1 MPSFVIVGG
10 ADKKISLEH
19 QGHPCPRCKSQGSVQ
34 LTRSETQLILLN
46 VRVGK
51 PSHMRVRYECSKCS
65 WNGKILPLYNV
76 MLETEMMKDTLY
88 YEYPVTGTTY
98 SL

>member
-1 MPSFVIVGG
+1 MPSFVLVGG

-19 QGHPCPRCKSQGSVQ
+19 QGHPCPRCKSHDSVQ
-34 LTRSETQLILLN
+34 LTRSETQFIVFN

-51 PSHMRVRYECSKCS
+51 PNNMRVRYECANCS
-65 WNGKILPLYNV
+65 WNGKVLPLYNV
-76 MLETEMMKDTLY
+76 MLETQMMKDSLY
-88 YEYPVTGTTY
+88 FDYSAIGTTY